1 MWWGRGRNATGFSVW
16 GAFEK
21 SLALVRH
28 RENNFN
34 IEILFVTRNEQ
45 KKSIEFLINNYFS
58 RFLRAV
64 VQRHCSIFV
73 KYLLKYLLAVNSFGK
88 IGSKS

>member
-1 MWWGRGRNATGFSVW
+1 MGC
-16 GAFEK
+16 FEK
-21 SLALVRH
+21 SLTQVRH
-28 RENNFN
+28 RENNFK
-34 IEILFVTRNEQ
+34 IEILFATCT
-45 KKSIEFLINNYFS
+45 EFLIKNYFS

-73 KYLLKYLLAVNSFGK
+73 KYLLKYVLAVNSFGK

>member
-1 MWWGRGRNATGFSVW
+1 MGCFK
-16 GAFEK
+16 K
-21 SLALVRH
+21 SLTQVRH
-28 RENNFN
+28 RENNFK
-34 IEILFVTRNEQ
+34 IEILFVTCT
-45 KKSIEFLINNYFS
+45 EFLINNYFS

-73 KYLLKYLLAVNSFGK
+73 KYLLKYVLAVNSFGK

>member
-1 MWWGRGRNATGFSVW
+1 MGCL
-16 GAFEK
+16 EE
-21 SLALVRH
+21 SLTQVRH
-28 RENNFN
+28 RENNFK
-34 IEILFVTRNEQ
+34 IEILFVTYT
-45 KKSIEFLINNYFS
+45 EFLINNYFS

-64 VQRHCSIFV
+64 VQRYCSIFV